1 MCRGV
6 AGGGWGASL
15 FQEAVAKGKEEV
27 MWDETD
33 CRNTADIEGT
43 GALFGGELVLKV
55 GD

>member
-1 MCRGV
+1 MGDIFIS
-6 AGGGWGASL
+6 GGCS
-15 FQEAVAKGKEEV
+15 QRKEEV

-33 CRNTADIEGT
+33 CRNAADIEGT